1 VRCASLSDRYAG
13 WRDFDAPA
21 DGSGIH
27 RLLIE
32 HRHPIRMTQAE
43 LESHPDWKAFGAYKD
58 THPPMRG
65 WLGAPLV
72 TNDGEVLGTIQLSD
86 RVTGEFT
93 EEDEVLLVELAHITA
108 NAVQRLHLDEARRAA
123 VDESEK
129 QRAEAEEARREA
141 ELARQEIE
149 SIF

>member
-1 VRCASLSDRYAG
+1 
-13 WRDFDAPA
+13 
-21 DGSGIH
+21 
-27 RLLIE
+27 
-32 HRHPIRMTQAE
+32 
-43 LESHPDWKAFGAYKD
+43 
-58 THPPMRG
+58 
-65 WLGAPLV
+65 
-72 TNDGEVLGTIQLSD
+72 D

-149 SIF
+149 SIFSSITDAVYVLDVDWRFTFLNRRAEEILERKAADLIGRYV